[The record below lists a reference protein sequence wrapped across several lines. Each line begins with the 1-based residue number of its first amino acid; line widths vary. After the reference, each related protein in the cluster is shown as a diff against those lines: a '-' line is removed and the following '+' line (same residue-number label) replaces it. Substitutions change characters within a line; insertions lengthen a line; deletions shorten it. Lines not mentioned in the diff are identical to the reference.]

1 MNRCRHALLS
11 IALGLVVSVLSARAS
26 LADWQYTRWGMTE
39 AEVIEASGGL
49 AVTHHISVRE
59 SWGIYPD
66 LVAPTRFGV
75 FDYDAFFYFDDESGG
90 LKAVR
95 LEPPAPVWCIDVL
108 KALMDRYGTDQETL
122 DGKTV
127 WRDPPNNNRITLSG
141 FSTCRVKY
149 QPLRG
154 ADR

>member
-1 MNRCRHALLS
+1 VNLRRQALS
-11 IALGLVVSVLSARAS
+11 SVALGLVVAIVLARAAV
-26 LADWQYTRWGMTE
+26 ADWQYTRWGMTE
-39 AEVIEASGGL
+39 GQVIEASAGK
-49 AVTHHISVRE
+49 AVAHHVGVRE
-59 SWGIYPD
+59 SWGIYAD
-66 LVAPTRFGV
+66 LVAPTLFGP
-75 FDYDAFFYFDDESGG
+75 FEYDAYFYFDDETGG

-127 WRDPPNNNRITLSG
+127 WRDPVNNNRITLSG

-149 QPLRG
+149 QPLAA